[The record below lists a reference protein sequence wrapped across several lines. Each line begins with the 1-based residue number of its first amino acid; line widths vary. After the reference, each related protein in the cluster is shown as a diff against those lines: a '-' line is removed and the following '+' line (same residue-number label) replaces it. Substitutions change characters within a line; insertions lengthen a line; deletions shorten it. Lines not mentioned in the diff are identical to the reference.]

1 MGERETYRV
10 PLKLQAKM
18 ASLSLIPSNKKRFPS
33 WIDSGSLSP
42 SPLNFNSNHEK
53 SQQRK
58 TETFIFVLFNTKR
71 HINSL
76 STSTKLTNLQQ
87 KISILPRIVGDV
99 GQSEQPHQS
108 CCLSP
113 ASAVVESV
121 VLRRKK
127 KIFLVLFYFHISFG
141 PSLSC
146 PWLLLLLY
154 TLRRAESD
162 IIVEASGDEITVME
176 REEEDLHLQA
186 KGAPRIHTTHTHCV
200 YYLSLFLCVCC
211 VWWLRCLGVVA
222 VVGWLRI
229 FLSFSFLSDWLHTHT
244 HSHPE
249 EKEHTHQSAMG
260 SVKGRR
266 FDRVWMRVWK
276 ISSFWSSEKW
286 NGEKEK

>member
-1 MGERETYRV
+1 
-10 PLKLQAKM
+10 M

-127 KIFLVLFYFHISFG
+127 KKKIFLVLFYFHISFG

-186 KGAPRIHTTHTHCV
+186 KGAHRIHTQHTV
-200 YYLSLFLCVCC
+200 YTTSLFFSVCVVFGGCA
-211 VWWLRCLGVVA
+211 VWV
-222 VVGWLRI
+222 
-229 FLSFSFLSDWLHTHT
+229 
-244 HSHPE
+244 
-249 EKEHTHQSAMG
+249 
-260 SVKGRR
+260 
-266 FDRVWMRVWK
+266 
-276 ISSFWSSEKW
+276 
-286 NGEKEK
+286 